1 MRTAKELFAEL
12 NSFDENRRIEAKSA
26 SAVGKSMMETVCAF
40 ANEPGLCGGYLLLGA
55 KRTGMAEDGRP
66 VYEPENIE
74 NTDKVQSDFVVM
86 CNSMFNVRI
95 RPIINVEEYL
105 GKTVIV
111 VKIEELPE
119 SQKPAYFA
127 KRGLPEGAFRRI
139 GPSDEKCSEEDMY
152 LFYQSADTYDSCI
165 VDDAD
170 LDDIDENA
178 LNFYRKLRK
187 EVNPDAEEL
196 TLDDVDL
203 LRALGAIKKNK
214 QGGYDLTY
222 TGLLVFGKQMSLR
235 RLVPSFRVDYI
246 RISGNQWLADGDNR
260 FEQTI
265 DMRGPLILMVNKAC
279 SAVMDDLPK
288 GFELKKDSMQAST
301 PAILPNKVLREAI
314 VNSYIHRSNRVNQPI
329 QIIRYSNR
337 IEIHNPGYSLKPQ
350 DDWGEPGSMLRNPRI
365 SEIFHDTNLAETK
378 GTGIG
383 AMRRLMKEAGL
394 MPPTFESNHEA
405 NKFTARLL
413 LHHFLSKENMEWLA
427 QYAEFGLVNEQKL
440 ALVFVREVGAIDNA
454 TYRQLDSSITHARAR
469 LEIHKLCD
477 LGFIEK
483 KGQGRNTYYIRTSKV
498 VSLGERLRPQGERLL
513 PQLGTLCERLLPQHG
528 TLCERLL
535 PQHGT
540 LCERIP
546 PQHGTLCERIP
557 PQHGTLCEKIP
568 PQHGTLGEKIPLQ
581 HGTLGEKIPP
591 QHGTLGERYQGEN
604 ERYQAFGER
613 YQGANRE
620 ELLLLLPDDI
630 KKRIDEVGK
639 RVPKDVLYKLVVDM
653 CSIVPLSMDD
663 LSVLLHRKSKS
674 FKNKNIKVLL
684 ENNQLFYWI
693 PEMTNHPLQKYVA
706 ASSMARSNSR
716 KSC

>member
-55 KRTGMAEDGRP
+55 KRTGIAEDGRP
-66 VYEPENIE
+66 IYEPENIE
-74 NTDKVQSDFVVM
+74 NTDKIQSDFVAM

-196 TLDDVDL
+196 TLNDVDL

-498 VSLGERLRPQGERLL
+498 VSLGERLRPQGERLPAKEQRL
-513 PQLGTLCERLLPQHG
+513 PP
-528 TLCERLL
+528 
-535 PQHGT
+535 
-540 LCERIP
+540 
-546 PQHGTLCERIP
+546 
-557 PQHGTLCEKIP
+557 
-568 PQHGTLGEKIPLQ
+568 Q

-591 QHGTLGERYQGEN
+591 QHGTLGEKILPQGEKIPPQHGTLGKKIPPQGEKIPPQHGTFEIESQPKSRN
-604 ERYQAFGER
+604 ELLRELPKGLQERVAKLGKWASREKVSQLLVDLCAFKP
-613 YQGANRE
+613 YSYE
-620 ELLLLLPDDI
+620 ELALIIQRAAKPMKDKYI
-630 KKRIDEVGK
+630 K
-639 RVPKDVLYKLVVDM
+639 
-653 CSIVPLSMDD
+653 PLR
-663 LSVLLHRKSKS
+663 LA
-674 FKNKNIKVLL
+674 NK
-684 ENNQLFYWI
+684 LFYWI
-693 PEMTNHPLQKYVA
+693 PEMINHPLQKYVA
-706 ASSMARSNSR
+706 APSMARSNT
-716 KSC
+716 KKK

>member
-1 MRTAKELFAEL
+1 MKTAKELFAEL

-55 KRTGMAEDGRP
+55 KRTGIAEDGRP
-66 VYEPENIE
+66 IYEPENIE
-74 NTDKVQSDFVVM
+74 NTDKIQSDFVAM

-454 TYRQLDSSITHARAR
+454 TYRQLDSTITHARAR

-498 VSLGERLRPQGERLL
+498 VSLGERLRPQNERLL
-513 PQLGTLCERLLPQHG
+513 PQNERLLPQHG
-528 TLCERLL
+528 TL
-535 PQHGT
+535 
-540 LCERIP
+540 
-546 PQHGTLCERIP
+546 
-557 PQHGTLCEKIP
+557 
-568 PQHGTLGEKIPLQ
+568 GEKILPQ

-591 QHGTLGERYQGEN
+591 QHGTLGEKIPPQHSTLGKKIPPQGEKIPPQHGTFEIESQPKSRN
-604 ERYQAFGER
+604 DLLRELPKGLQERVAKLGKWASREKVSQLLVDLCAFKP
-613 YQGANRE
+613 YSYE
-620 ELLLLLPDDI
+620 ELALIIQRAAKPMKDKYI
-630 KKRIDEVGK
+630 K
-639 RVPKDVLYKLVVDM
+639 
-653 CSIVPLSMDD
+653 PLR
-663 LSVLLHRKSKS
+663 LA
-674 FKNKNIKVLL
+674 NK
-684 ENNQLFYWI
+684 LFYWI
-693 PEMTNHPLQKYVA
+693 PEMINHPLQKYVA
-706 ASSMARSNSR
+706 DPSMARSNTQ
-716 KSC
+716 KK

>member
-1 MRTAKELFAEL
+1 
-12 NSFDENRRIEAKSA
+12 
-26 SAVGKSMMETVCAF
+26 
-40 ANEPGLCGGYLLLGA
+40 
-55 KRTGMAEDGRP
+55 MAEDGRP

-74 NTDKVQSDFVVM
+74 NTDKVQSDFVAM

-196 TLDDVDL
+196 TLNDVDL

-413 LHHFLSKENMEWLA
+413 LHHFLCKENMEWLA

-498 VSLGERLRPQGERLL
+498 VSLGERLRPQNERL
-513 PQLGTLCERLLPQHG
+513 R
-528 TLCERLL
+528 
-535 PQHGT
+535 
-540 LCERIP
+540 
-546 PQHGTLCERIP
+546 
-557 PQHGTLCEKIP
+557 
-568 PQHGTLGEKIPLQ
+568 PQHGTLGEKILPQ

-591 QHGTLGERYQGEN
+591 QHGTLGKKIPPQGEKIPPQHGTFEIESQTKSRN
-604 ERYQAFGER
+604 ELLRELPKGLQERVAKLGKWASREKVSQLLVDLCAFKP
-613 YQGANRE
+613 YSYE
-620 ELLLLLPDDI
+620 ELALIIQRAAKPMKDKYI
-630 KKRIDEVGK
+630 K
-639 RVPKDVLYKLVVDM
+639 
-653 CSIVPLSMDD
+653 PLR
-663 LSVLLHRKSKS
+663 LA
-674 FKNKNIKVLL
+674 NK
-684 ENNQLFYWI
+684 LFYWI
-693 PEMTNHPLQKYVA
+693 PEMINHPLQKYVA
-706 ASSMARSNSR
+706 DPSMARSSNKKR
-716 KSC
+716 KQ

>member
-12 NSFDENRRIEAKSA
+12 NSFDENKRIEAKSA

-55 KRTGMAEDGRP
+55 KRTGIAEDGRP

-74 NTDKVQSDFVVM
+74 NTDKIQSDFVAM

-196 TLDDVDL
+196 TLNDVDL

-314 VNSYIHRSNRVNQPI
+314 VNSYIHRSNRVNQAI

-427 QYAEFGLVNEQKL
+427 QYASFDLTNEQKL

-477 LGFIEK
+477 LGFLEK

-498 VSLGERLRPQGERLL
+498 VSLGERLRPDGERLL
-513 PQLGTLCERLLPQHG
+513 PQDERL
-528 TLCERLL
+528 
-535 PQHGT
+535 
-540 LCERIP
+540 P
-546 PQHGTLCERIP
+546 P
-557 PQHGTLCEKIP
+557 
-568 PQHGTLGEKIPLQ
+568 Q

-591 QHGTLGERYQGEN
+591 QHGTLGEKIPPQHGTLGEKIPPQHGTLGKKIPPQGEKIPPQHGTFEIESQPKSRN
-604 ERYQAFGER
+604 ELLRELPKGLQERVAQLGKWASREKVSQLLVDLCAFKP
-613 YQGANRE
+613 YSYE
-620 ELLLLLPDDI
+620 ELALIIQRAAKPMKDKYI
-630 KKRIDEVGK
+630 K
-639 RVPKDVLYKLVVDM
+639 
-653 CSIVPLSMDD
+653 PLR
-663 LSVLLHRKSKS
+663 LA
-674 FKNKNIKVLL
+674 NK
-684 ENNQLFYWI
+684 LFYWI
-693 PEMTNHPLQKYVA
+693 PEMINHPLQKYVA
-706 ASSMARSNSR
+706 DPTMVRSNT
-716 KSC
+716 KKK

>member
-1 MRTAKELFAEL
+1 M
-12 NSFDENRRIEAKSA
+12 
-26 SAVGKSMMETVCAF
+26 
-40 ANEPGLCGGYLLLGA
+40 
-55 KRTGMAEDGRP
+55 
-66 VYEPENIE
+66 
-74 NTDKVQSDFVVM
+74 
-86 CNSMFNVRI
+86 
-95 RPIINVEEYL
+95 

-119 SQKPAYFA
+119 SQKPAYFV
-127 KRGLPEGAFRRI
+127 KRGLPEGEFRRI

-196 TLDDVDL
+196 TLNDVDL

-214 QGGYDLTY
+214 QGGCDLTY

-427 QYAEFGLVNEQKL
+427 QYAEFGLGNEQKL
-440 ALVFVREVGAIDNA
+440 ALVFEREVGAIDNA

-498 VSLGERLRPQGERLL
+498 VSLGERLRPQNERLLPLHGTLGERLL
-513 PQLGTLCERLLPQHG
+513 P
-528 TLCERLL
+528 
-535 PQHGT
+535 
-540 LCERIP
+540 
-546 PQHGTLCERIP
+546 
-557 PQHGTLCEKIP
+557 
-568 PQHGTLGEKIPLQ
+568 Q

-591 QHGTLGERYQGEN
+591 QHGTLGEKIPPQHGTLGEKIPPQHGTFEIESQPKSRN
-604 ERYQAFGER
+604 ELLRELPKGLQERVAKLGKWASREKVSQLLVDLCAFKP
-613 YQGANRE
+613 YSYE
-620 ELLLLLPDDI
+620 ELALIIQRAAKPMKDKYI
-630 KKRIDEVGK
+630 K
-639 RVPKDVLYKLVVDM
+639 
-653 CSIVPLSMDD
+653 PLR
-663 LSVLLHRKSKS
+663 LA
-674 FKNKNIKVLL
+674 NK
-684 ENNQLFYWI
+684 LFYWI
-693 PEMTNHPLQKYVA
+693 PEMINHPLQKYVA
-706 ASSMARSNSR
+706 DPSMARSNTK
-716 KSC
+716 KSK

>member
-1 MRTAKELFAEL
+1 MRTAKKLFAEL

-55 KRTGMAEDGRP
+55 KRTGIAEDGRP
-66 VYEPENIE
+66 IYEPENIE
-74 NTDKVQSDFVVM
+74 NTDKIQSDFVAM

-196 TLDDVDL
+196 TLNDVDL

-477 LGFIEK
+477 LGFLEK

-498 VSLGERLRPQGERLL
+498 VSLGERLRPQD
-513 PQLGTLCERLLPQHG
+513 ERLLPQHG
-528 TLCERLL
+528 TLGERLL
-535 PQHGT
+535 P
-540 LCERIP
+540 
-546 PQHGTLCERIP
+546 
-557 PQHGTLCEKIP
+557 
-568 PQHGTLGEKIPLQ
+568 Q

-591 QHGTLGERYQGEN
+591 QHGTLGKKIPPQGEKIPPQHGTFEIESQPKSRN
-604 ERYQAFGER
+604 ELLRELPKGLQERVSKLGKWASREKVSQLLVDLCAFKP
-613 YQGANRE
+613 YSYE
-620 ELLLLLPDDI
+620 ELALIIQRAAKPMKDKYI
-630 KKRIDEVGK
+630 K
-639 RVPKDVLYKLVVDM
+639 
-653 CSIVPLSMDD
+653 PLR
-663 LSVLLHRKSKS
+663 LA
-674 FKNKNIKVLL
+674 NK
-684 ENNQLFYWI
+684 LFYWI
-693 PEMTNHPLQKYVA
+693 PEMINHPLQKYVA
-706 ASSMARSNSR
+706 DPSMARSNTQ
-716 KSC
+716 KK

>member
-1 MRTAKELFAEL
+1 MTSPYLNIIKKMRTAKELFAEL

-66 VYEPENIE
+66 IYEPENIE
-74 NTDKVQSDFVVM
+74 NTDKIQSDFVAM

-196 TLDDVDL
+196 TLNDVDL

-394 MPPTFESNHEA
+394 MPPTFESNHDA

-469 LEIHKLCD
+469 LEIHKLCN
-477 LGFIEK
+477 LGFLEK

-498 VSLGERLRPQGERLL
+498 VSLGERLRPQN
-513 PQLGTLCERLLPQHG
+513 
-528 TLCERLL
+528 
-535 PQHGT
+535 
-540 LCERIP
+540 
-546 PQHGTLCERIP
+546 
-557 PQHGTLCEKIP
+557 EKIP
-568 PQHGTLGEKIPLQ
+568 PQHGTLDEKIPPQ
-581 HGTLGEKIPP
+581 HGTLDEKIPPQHGTLDEKIPPQYGTLGEKIPP
-591 QHGTLGERYQGEN
+591 QHGTLGEKIPPQHGTFEIESQPKSRN
-604 ERYQAFGER
+604 ELLRELPKGLQERVAKLGKWASREKVSQLLVDLCAFKP
-613 YQGANRE
+613 YSYE
-620 ELLLLLPDDI
+620 ELALIIQRAAKPMKDKYI
-630 KKRIDEVGK
+630 K
-639 RVPKDVLYKLVVDM
+639 
-653 CSIVPLSMDD
+653 PLR
-663 LSVLLHRKSKS
+663 LA
-674 FKNKNIKVLL
+674 NK
-684 ENNQLFYWI
+684 LFYWI
-693 PEMTNHPLQKYVA
+693 PEMINHPLQKYVA
-706 ASSMARSNSR
+706 DPSMARSSNKKR
-716 KSC
+716 KQ

>member
-1 MRTAKELFAEL
+1 MKTAKELFDEL
-12 NSFDENRRIEAKSA
+12 NSWDENRRIEAKSA

-40 ANEPGLCGGYLLLGA
+40 ANEPGLRGGYLLLGA
-55 KRTGMAEDGRP
+55 KRTGLTEDGKP
-66 VYEPENIE
+66 VYAPENIE
-74 NTDKVQSDFVVM
+74 NTDKIQSDFVAM

-95 RPIINVEEYL
+95 RPIINVEEYQ
-105 GKTVIV
+105 GKMVIV
-111 VKIEELPE
+111 AKIEELPE

-196 TLDDVDL
+196 TLNDVDL

-246 RISGNQWLADGDNR
+246 RISGNQWVADGDNR

-427 QYAEFGLVNEQKL
+427 QYASFDLTNEQKL

-483 KGQGRNTYYIRTSKV
+483 KGQGRNAYYIRTSKV
-498 VSLGERLRPQGERLL
+498 VSLGERLL
-513 PQLGTLCERLLPQHG
+513 
-528 TLCERLL
+528 
-535 PQHGT
+535 
-540 LCERIP
+540 
-546 PQHGTLCERIP
+546 
-557 PQHGTLCEKIP
+557 
-568 PQHGTLGEKIPLQ
+568 PQHGTLGERLRPQ

-591 QHGTLGERYQGEN
+591 QHGTLGEKIPPQHGTLGEKIPPQHGTLEEKIPPQGKM
-604 ERYQAFGER
+604 YHGKHGTLGER
-613 YQGANRE
+613 YQGEDERNQAYLGTFEEECMLKPCE
-620 ELLLLLPDDI
+620 ELVRELPNELQERVNNIGNRASRETVCQLL
-630 KKRIDEVGK
+630 IDLCAFKPYSYEELASILQ
-639 RVPKDVLYKLVVDM
+639 RSPKALKDKYLK
-653 CSIVPLSMDD
+653 PLR
-663 LSVLLHRKSKS
+663 LA
-674 FKNKNIKVLL
+674 NK
-684 ENNQLFYWI
+684 LFYWI
-693 PEMTNHPLQKYVA
+693 PEMINHPLQKYVA
-706 ASSMARSNSR
+706 DPLMAKSNT
-716 KSC
+716 KKK

>member
-55 KRTGMAEDGRP
+55 KRTGIAEDGRP
-66 VYEPENIE
+66 IYEPENIE
-74 NTDKVQSDFVVM
+74 NTDKIQSDFVAM

-196 TLDDVDL
+196 TLNDVDL

-427 QYAEFGLVNEQKL
+427 LYASFDLTNEQKL

-498 VSLGERLRPQGERLL
+498 VSLGERLRPQD
-513 PQLGTLCERLLPQHG
+513 
-528 TLCERLL
+528 
-535 PQHGT
+535 
-540 LCERIP
+540 
-546 PQHGTLCERIP
+546 
-557 PQHGTLCEKIP
+557 EKILP
-568 PQHGTLGEKIPLQ
+568 Q

-591 QHGTLGERYQGEN
+591 QGEMYHGKHGILVQKIPPQGEMYHGKHGTLGERYQGEN
-604 ERYQAFGER
+604 ERYQAFEERYQGEVGTFGER
-613 YQGANRE
+613 YQGVNRE

-630 KKRIDEVGK
+630 KNRIDEVGK
-639 RVPKDVLYKLVVDM
+639 RVPKDILNKLVVDM

-663 LSVLLHRKSKS
+663 LSVLLHRNSKS

-684 ENNQLFYWI
+684 ETKQLFYWI
-693 PEMTNHPLQKYVA
+693 PEMINHPQQKYIA
-706 ASSMARSNSR
+706 DPSMTRSNT
-716 KSC
+716 KKK

>member
-1 MRTAKELFAEL
+1 MTNEVPLTYNIIKKMRTAKELFAEL

-55 KRTGMAEDGRP
+55 KRTGIAEDGRP
-66 VYEPENIE
+66 IYEPENIE
-74 NTDKVQSDFVVM
+74 NTDKIQSDFVAM

-196 TLDDVDL
+196 TLNDVDL

-413 LHHFLSKENMEWLA
+413 LHHFLSKENVEWLA

-477 LGFIEK
+477 LGFLEK

-498 VSLGERLRPQGERLL
+498 VSLGERLRPQD
-513 PQLGTLCERLLPQHG
+513 
-528 TLCERLL
+528 
-535 PQHGT
+535 
-540 LCERIP
+540 
-546 PQHGTLCERIP
+546 
-557 PQHGTLCEKIP
+557 EKILP
-568 PQHGTLGEKIPLQ
+568 Q

-591 QHGTLGERYQGEN
+591 QGEMYHGKHGILVQKIPPQGEMYHGKHGTLGERYQGEN
-604 ERYQAFGER
+604 ERYQAFEERYQGEVGTFGER
-613 YQGANRE
+613 YQGVNRE

-630 KKRIDEVGK
+630 KNRIDEVGK
-639 RVPKDVLYKLVVDM
+639 RVPKDILNKLVVDM

-663 LSVLLHRKSKS
+663 LSVLLHRNSKS

-684 ENNQLFYWI
+684 ETKQLFYWI
-693 PEMTNHPLQKYVA
+693 PEMINHPQQKYIA
-706 ASSMARSNSR
+706 DPSMTRSNT
-716 KSC
+716 KKK

>member
-1 MRTAKELFAEL
+1 MKTAKELFDEL
-12 NSFDENRRIEAKSA
+12 NSWDENRRIEAKSA

-40 ANEPGLCGGYLLLGA
+40 ANEPGLRGGYLLLGA
-55 KRTGMAEDGRP
+55 KRIGMTEDGKP

-74 NTDKVQSDFVVM
+74 NTDKIQSDFVAM

-196 TLDDVDL
+196 TLNDVDL

-279 SAVMDDLPK
+279 SAVKDDLPK

-413 LHHFLSKENMEWLA
+413 LHHFLSKENVEWLA

-469 LEIHKLCD
+469 LEIHKLSD
-477 LGFIEK
+477 LGFLEK
-483 KGQGRNTYYIRTSKV
+483 KKGKV
-498 VSLGERLRPQGERLL
+498 V
-513 PQLGTLCERLLPQHG
+513 TL
-528 TLCERLL
+528 
-535 PQHGT
+535 
-540 LCERIP
+540 I
-546 PQHGTLCERIP
+546 I
-557 PQHGTLCEKIP
+557 
-568 PQHGTLGEKIPLQ
+568 
-581 HGTLGEKIPP
+581 
-591 QHGTLGERYQGEN
+591 
-604 ERYQAFGER
+604 
-613 YQGANRE
+613 
-620 ELLLLLPDDI
+620 
-630 KKRIDEVGK
+630 
-639 RVPKDVLYKLVVDM
+639 
-653 CSIVPLSMDD
+653 
-663 LSVLLHRKSKS
+663 
-674 FKNKNIKVLL
+674 
-684 ENNQLFYWI
+684 
-693 PEMTNHPLQKYVA
+693 
-706 ASSMARSNSR
+706 
-716 KSC
+716 

>member
-55 KRTGMAEDGRP
+55 KRTGIAEDGRP
-66 VYEPENIE
+66 IYEPENIE
-74 NTDKVQSDFVVM
+74 NTDKIQSDFVAM

-196 TLDDVDL
+196 TLNDVDL

-454 TYRQLDSSITHARAR
+454 TYRQLDSSITHARVR

-477 LGFIEK
+477 LGFLEK

-498 VSLGERLRPQGERLL
+498 VSLGERLRPQNERL
-513 PQLGTLCERLLPQHG
+513 R
-528 TLCERLL
+528 
-535 PQHGT
+535 
-540 LCERIP
+540 
-546 PQHGTLCERIP
+546 
-557 PQHGTLCEKIP
+557 
-568 PQHGTLGEKIPLQ
+568 PQHGTLGEKILPQ

-591 QHGTLGERYQGEN
+591 QHGTLGKKIPPQGEKIPPQHGTFEIESQTKSRN
-604 ERYQAFGER
+604 ELLRELPKGLQERVAKLGKWASREKVSQLLVDLCAFKP
-613 YQGANRE
+613 YSYE
-620 ELLLLLPDDI
+620 ELALIIQRAAKPMKDKYI
-630 KKRIDEVGK
+630 K
-639 RVPKDVLYKLVVDM
+639 
-653 CSIVPLSMDD
+653 PLR
-663 LSVLLHRKSKS
+663 LA
-674 FKNKNIKVLL
+674 NK
-684 ENNQLFYWI
+684 LFYWI
-693 PEMTNHPLQKYVA
+693 PEMINHPLQKYVA
-706 ASSMARSNSR
+706 DPSMARSSNKKR
-716 KSC
+716 KQ

>member
-1 MRTAKELFAEL
+1 MKTAKELFDEL
-12 NSFDENRRIEAKSA
+12 NSWDENRRIEAKSA

-40 ANEPGLCGGYLLLGA
+40 ANEPGLRGGYLLLGA
-55 KRTGMAEDGRP
+55 KRIGMTEDGKP

-74 NTDKVQSDFVVM
+74 NTDKIQSDFVAM

-196 TLDDVDL
+196 TLNDVDL

-427 QYAEFGLVNEQKL
+427 QYAEFGLMNEQKL

-469 LEIHKLCD
+469 LEIHKLCN
-477 LGFIEK
+477 LGFLEK

-498 VSLGERLRPQGERLL
+498 VSLEERLL
-513 PQLGTLCERLLPQHG
+513 PQDERLRP
-528 TLCERLL
+528 
-535 PQHGT
+535 
-540 LCERIP
+540 
-546 PQHGTLCERIP
+546 
-557 PQHGTLCEKIP
+557 
-568 PQHGTLGEKIPLQ
+568 Q

-591 QHGTLGERYQGEN
+591 QHGTLGEKIPPQHGTLGEKIPPQYGTLGEKIPPQGEKIPPQHGTFEIESQPKSRN
-604 ERYQAFGER
+604 ELLRELPKGLQERVAKLGKWASREKVSQLLVDLCAFKP
-613 YQGANRE
+613 YSYE
-620 ELLLLLPDDI
+620 ELALIIQRAAKPMKDKYI
-630 KKRIDEVGK
+630 K
-639 RVPKDVLYKLVVDM
+639 
-653 CSIVPLSMDD
+653 PLR
-663 LSVLLHRKSKS
+663 LA
-674 FKNKNIKVLL
+674 NK
-684 ENNQLFYWI
+684 LFYWI
-693 PEMTNHPLQKYVA
+693 PEMINHPLQKYVA
-706 ASSMARSNSR
+706 DPSMARSSNKKR
-716 KSC
+716 KQ

>member
-1 MRTAKELFAEL
+1 MMSPYLNIIKKMRTAKELFAEL

-55 KRTGMAEDGRP
+55 KRTGIAEDGRP

-74 NTDKVQSDFVVM
+74 NTDKIQSDFVAM

-105 GKTVIV
+105 DKTVIV

-196 TLDDVDL
+196 TLNDVDL

-279 SAVMDDLPK
+279 SAVVDDLPK

-427 QYAEFGLVNEQKL
+427 QYAEFGLMNEQKL

-469 LEIHKLCD
+469 LEIHKLCN
-477 LGFIEK
+477 LGFLEK

-498 VSLGERLRPQGERLL
+498 VSLGERLRPQN
-513 PQLGTLCERLLPQHG
+513 
-528 TLCERLL
+528 
-535 PQHGT
+535 
-540 LCERIP
+540 
-546 PQHGTLCERIP
+546 
-557 PQHGTLCEKIP
+557 EKIP
-568 PQHGTLGEKIPLQ
+568 PQHGTLDEKIPPQHGTLDEKIPPQHGTLDEKIPSQYGTLGEKIPPQ
-581 HGTLGEKIPP
+581 HSTLGEKIPP
-591 QHGTLGERYQGEN
+591 QHGTFGIESQPKSRNELLRELPKGLQERVAKLGKWASREKVSQLLVDLC
-604 ERYQAFGER
+604 AFKP
-613 YQGANRE
+613 YSYE
-620 ELLLLLPDDI
+620 ELALIIQRAAKPMKDKYI
-630 KKRIDEVGK
+630 K
-639 RVPKDVLYKLVVDM
+639 
-653 CSIVPLSMDD
+653 PLR
-663 LSVLLHRKSKS
+663 LA
-674 FKNKNIKVLL
+674 NK
-684 ENNQLFYWI
+684 LFYWI
-693 PEMTNHPLQKYVA
+693 PEMINHPLQKYVA
-706 ASSMARSNSR
+706 DPSMARSSNKKR
-716 KSC
+716 KQ

>member
-1 MRTAKELFAEL
+1 MGFPRPIYNKNKMKTAKEIFDEL
-12 NSFDENRRIEAKSA
+12 NSWDENRRIEAKSA

-40 ANEPGLCGGYLLLGA
+40 ANEPGLRGGYLLLGA
-55 KRTGMAEDGRP
+55 KRTGMTEEGKP
-66 VYEPENIE
+66 VYEPENIGD
-74 NTDKVQSDFVVM
+74 TDKIQSDFVAM
-86 CNSMFNVRI
+86 CNSMFNVCI
-95 RPIINVEEYL
+95 RPIINVEEYQ

-111 VKIEELPE
+111 VKIDELPE

-127 KRGLPEGAFRRI
+127 KRGLPDGAFRRI

-152 LFYQSADTYDSCI
+152 LFYQSADTFDSCI

-178 LNFYRKLRK
+178 LGYYRRLRK
-187 EVNPDAEEL
+187 EVNPEAEEL
-196 TLDDVDL
+196 TLNDVDL

-235 RLVPSFRVDYI
+235 RLMPSFRVDYI
-246 RISGNQWLADGDNR
+246 RISGNQWLTDGDNR

-288 GFELKKDSMQAST
+288 GFELKDSLQAST

-337 IEIHNPGYSLKPQ
+337 IEIHNPGYSLKSS

-427 QYAEFGLVNEQKL
+427 QYASFDLTNEQKL

-454 TYRQLDSSITHARAR
+454 TYRQLDTTITHGRVR
-469 LEIHKLCD
+469 VEIHKLCE

-483 KGQGRNTYYIRTSKV
+483 RGQGRNTYYMRTDKV
-498 VSLGERLRPQGERLL
+498 VSLDERLL
-513 PQLGTLCERLLPQHG
+513 A
-528 TLCERLL
+528 
-535 PQHGT
+535 
-540 LCERIP
+540 
-546 PQHGTLCERIP
+546 
-557 PQHGTLCEKIP
+557 
-568 PQHGTLGEKIPLQ
+568 Q

-591 QHGTLGERYQGEN
+591 QGEKIPAQHGTFETESQLKS
-604 ERYQAFGER
+604 
-613 YQGANRE
+613 RE
-620 ELLLLLPDDI
+620 ELLRELPQELQERVAKIGKWATREKVSLLL
-630 KKRIDEVGK
+630 
-639 RVPKDVLYKLVVDM
+639 VDL
-653 CSIVPLSMDD
+653 C
-663 LSVLLHRKSKS
+663 S
-674 FKNKNIKVLL
+674 FKPYSYEELAVIIQRAAKPMKDKYIKPLRLANK
-684 ENNQLFYWI
+684 LFYWI
-693 PEMTNHPLQKYVA
+693 PEMINHPQQKYIA
-706 ASSMARSNSR
+706 DPAMARSNS
-716 KSC
+716 KKK

>member
-1 MRTAKELFAEL
+1 MKTAKELFDEL
-12 NSFDENRRIEAKSA
+12 NSWDENRRIEAKSA

-40 ANEPGLCGGYLLLGA
+40 ANEPGLRGGYLLLGA
-55 KRTGMAEDGRP
+55 KRIGMTEDGKP

-74 NTDKVQSDFVVM
+74 NTDKIQSDFVAM

-196 TLDDVDL
+196 TLNDVDL

-477 LGFIEK
+477 LGFLEK

-498 VSLGERLRPQGERLL
+498 VSLEERLRPQGERLL
-513 PQLGTLCERLLPQHG
+513 P
-528 TLCERLL
+528 
-535 PQHGT
+535 
-540 LCERIP
+540 
-546 PQHGTLCERIP
+546 
-557 PQHGTLCEKIP
+557 
-568 PQHGTLGEKIPLQ
+568 Q

-591 QHGTLGERYQGEN
+591 QHGTLGEKIPPQHGTLGEKIPPQHGTLDEKIPPQHGTLGKKIPPQGEKIPPQHGTFEIESQPKSRN
-604 ERYQAFGER
+604 ELLRELPKGLQERVAKLGKWASREKVSQLLVDLCAFKP
-613 YQGANRE
+613 YSYE
-620 ELLLLLPDDI
+620 ELALIIQRAAKPMKDKYI
-630 KKRIDEVGK
+630 K
-639 RVPKDVLYKLVVDM
+639 
-653 CSIVPLSMDD
+653 PLR
-663 LSVLLHRKSKS
+663 LA
-674 FKNKNIKVLL
+674 NK
-684 ENNQLFYWI
+684 LFYWI
-693 PEMTNHPLQKYVA
+693 PEMINHPLQKYVA
-706 ASSMARSNSR
+706 DPLMARSNT
-716 KSC
+716 KKK

>member
-1 MRTAKELFAEL
+1 MTNDVPLTYNIIKKMRTAKELFAEL

-55 KRTGMAEDGRP
+55 KRTGIAEDGRP
-66 VYEPENIE
+66 IYEPENIE
-74 NTDKVQSDFVVM
+74 NTDKIQSDFVAM

-127 KRGLPEGAFRRI
+127 KRGLPEGAFRRL

-196 TLDDVDL
+196 TLNDVDL

-413 LHHFLSKENMEWLA
+413 LHHFLSKENVEWLA

-477 LGFIEK
+477 LGFLEK

-498 VSLGERLRPQGERLL
+498 VSLGERLRPQD
-513 PQLGTLCERLLPQHG
+513 
-528 TLCERLL
+528 
-535 PQHGT
+535 
-540 LCERIP
+540 
-546 PQHGTLCERIP
+546 
-557 PQHGTLCEKIP
+557 EKILP
-568 PQHGTLGEKIPLQ
+568 Q

-591 QHGTLGERYQGEN
+591 QGEMYHGKHGILVQKIPPQGEMYHGKHGTLGERYQGEN
-604 ERYQAFGER
+604 ERYQAFEERYQGEVGTFGER
-613 YQGANRE
+613 YQGVNRE

-630 KKRIDEVGK
+630 KNRIDEVGK
-639 RVPKDVLYKLVVDM
+639 RVPKDILNKLVVDM

-663 LSVLLHRKSKS
+663 LSVLLHRNSKS

-684 ENNQLFYWI
+684 ETKQLFYWI
-693 PEMTNHPLQKYVA
+693 PEMINHPQQKYIA
-706 ASSMARSNSR
+706 DPSMTRSNT
-716 KSC
+716 KKK

>member
-1 MRTAKELFAEL
+1 MRTAKKLFAEL

-55 KRTGMAEDGRP
+55 KRTGIAEDGRP
-66 VYEPENIE
+66 IYEPENIE
-74 NTDKVQSDFVVM
+74 NTDKIQSDFVAM

-111 VKIEELPE
+111 VKIEELSE

-196 TLDDVDL
+196 TLNDVDL

-337 IEIHNPGYSLKPQ
+337 IEIHNPGYSLKLQ

-477 LGFIEK
+477 LGFLEK

-498 VSLGERLRPQGERLL
+498 VALGERLRPQD
-513 PQLGTLCERLLPQHG
+513 
-528 TLCERLL
+528 
-535 PQHGT
+535 
-540 LCERIP
+540 
-546 PQHGTLCERIP
+546 
-557 PQHGTLCEKIP
+557 EKILP
-568 PQHGTLGEKIPLQ
+568 Q

-591 QHGTLGERYQGEN
+591 QGEMYHGKHGILVQKIPPQGEMYHGKHGTLGERYQREN
-604 ERYQAFGER
+604 ERYQAFEERYQGEVGTFGER
-613 YQGANRE
+613 YQGVNRE

-630 KKRIDEVGK
+630 KNRIDEVGK
-639 RVPKDVLYKLVVDM
+639 RVPKDILNKLVVDM

-663 LSVLLHRKSKS
+663 LSVLLHRNSKS

-684 ENNQLFYWI
+684 ETKQLFYWI
-693 PEMTNHPLQKYVA
+693 PEMINHPQQKYIA
-706 ASSMARSNSR
+706 DPSMTRSNTKKKNKMK
-716 KSC
+716 KSVSK